1 MEAKSMGETELEKR
15 IDEQFQE
22 WFQLL
27 NKSSITIGFL
37 SAIAAL
43 SVESVP
49 LLILSFVAWMSFI
62 LYNKNEAFPNIL
74 RILRKID
81 NGQNSVVTNIR
92 TKYEKKLT
100 LHASY
105 FHNWLYWGMVLVYVL
120 GIIVLLSCPSVLVW
134 H

>member
-1 MEAKSMGETELEKR
+1 MGETELEKR

-92 TKYEKKLT
+92 TKYEKKT
-100 LHASY
+100 DATR
-105 FHNWLYWGMVLVYVL
+105 LVFSQLALL
-120 GIIVLLSCPSVLVW
+120 GYGACVRTWYNCVAFLSVCFSVALNGRS
-134 H
+134 

>member
-1 MEAKSMGETELEKR
+1 MGETELEKR